1 MSNLEYIYISH
12 VTNEIFWLNLIDRGC
27 RSVGNNDLN
36 NNMSHDVGENFLDAL
51 SSKSLS
57 NTAMYAPACD
67 YLKKLDN
74 VNSNWEFTNS
84 SSATDAMHASNLN
97 NFERQININ
106 GSFSSDNLP
115 NLVGTW
121 SIAPPEPQVVNSPF
135 FNLPQVSCH
144 GAHDN
149 LQGNNN
155 IEYQIGLNNAMTADN
170 NYYGSGNGL
179 MIPDS
184 YASSNSA
191 RNFADVISFNSRL
204 GKPLMD
210 HVYHAPKPSNFKSLI
225 NLSDTTKKQGLTSQ
239 VST

>member
-1 MSNLEYIYISH
+1 MVEL
-12 VTNEIFWLNLIDRGC
+12 DRGC

-84 SSATDAMHASNLN
+84 SSATDAIHASNLN

-144 GAHDN
+144 GAHNN

-155 IEYQIGLNNAMTADN
+155 IEYQIGLNNAMAADN
-170 NYYGSGNGL
+170 NFYGSGNGL

-184 YASSNSA
+184 YSSSNSA

-210 HVYHAPKPSNFKSLI
+210 HVHHAPKPSNFKSLI
-225 NLSDTTKKQGLTSQ
+225 NLSDTTKKQGLQTTSK